1 MSLQDITID
10 LDDLS
15 FEIPR
20 RSTNKDFGGSIYKEI
35 VPPAITVERGL

>member
-10 LDDLS
+10 LDNLS

-20 RSTNKDFGGSIYKEI
+20 RPTGNNFDGSIYKEV
-35 VPPAITVERGL
+35 VPPAITIQRGL